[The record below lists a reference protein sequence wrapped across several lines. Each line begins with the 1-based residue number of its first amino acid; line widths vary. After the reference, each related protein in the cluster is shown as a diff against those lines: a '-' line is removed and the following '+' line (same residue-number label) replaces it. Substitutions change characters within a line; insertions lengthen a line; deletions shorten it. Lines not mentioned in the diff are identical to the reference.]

1 MHNVHFGTL
10 CNKGLIISCQ
20 CFLLTILKISMWVY
34 NLMVNNIV
42 RSKYVFVKNNKIQI
56 LFSNYILGLTF
67 KSNLYLQETR

>member
-1 MHNVHFGTL
+1 
-10 CNKGLIISCQ
+10 
-20 CFLLTILKISMWVY
+20 
-34 NLMVNNIV
+34 MVNNIV